1 MQNMVENEG
10 APKRSSVDRAN
21 LIGIIGA
28 LVVFIGGFIGLRVHT
43 VNAIRQAVFNGP
55 VSWTMGGQTVSNSN
69 IQILQVQPPWF
80 GTGTARIVLD
90 VEGTDYLVT
99 MNNTSGVWQVTNTI
113 QDPNGQ
119 L

>member
-1 MQNMVENEG
+1 MLEND
-10 APKRSSVDRAN
+10 AAAKASNVNRAN
-21 LIGIIGA
+21 LIGIIGVMV
-28 LVVFIGGFIGLRVHT
+28 LFVGGFIGLRVHT
-43 VNAIRQAVFNGP
+43 VGAIRQAVFSGP
-55 VSWTMGGQTVSNSN
+55 GSWTVGGQTVSNSN
-69 IQILQVQPPWF
+69 IQMLQMQAPWF
-80 GTGTARIVLD
+80 GTGTARVVLD